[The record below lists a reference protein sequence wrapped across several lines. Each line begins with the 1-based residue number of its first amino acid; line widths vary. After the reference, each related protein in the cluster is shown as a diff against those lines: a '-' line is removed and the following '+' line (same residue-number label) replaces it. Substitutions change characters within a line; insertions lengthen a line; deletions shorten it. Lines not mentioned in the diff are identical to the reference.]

1 MVGARKQVRG
11 DQLVAK
17 VLRATL
23 AEIGLVGVDGLSI
36 EAVAERAHVNKT
48 TIYRRWPAPEDLA
61 QAALSFAAGAG
72 RPAPDTGSLR
82 GDLRAFVHEFQS
94 AATLPEMRTIMRL
107 RWSGTSKGPLA
118 ACTRQIQEKKRAQW
132 KQLLRRAVSRGELPS
147 GTDLDLAHDV
157 MVGALIYLVVLGPK
171 RSSGARLDRAVELL
185 LGGLLHAPRL
195 HAPSQRRPHK
205 RSHLAASRV
214 LAA

>member
-118 ACTRQIQEKKRAQW
+118 ACTRQIQEKKRSGSSCCVARCRAASCRPARISIW
-132 KQLLRRAVSRGELPS
+132 PTTSWLGPSSTSLSSARSEAAERGWTAPSSSCSAGYCTPRVCMRRASAGRTSARISRRRVS
-147 GTDLDLAHDV
+147 
-157 MVGALIYLVVLGPK
+157 
-171 RSSGARLDRAVELL
+171 
-185 LGGLLHAPRL
+185 
-195 HAPSQRRPHK
+195 
-205 RSHLAASRV
+205 
-214 LAA
+214 